1 MPRTATIQR
10 KTNETDITIELD
22 LDGSGYENKTGVGF
36 FDHMLDHVAK
46 HGRFGMK
53 VSAQGDYQIDDHHTV
68 EDVGIA
74 LGEALVQAIGDKKG
88 IERYGSSFVP
98 MDDALCHVVVDLSGR
113 PAFVF
118 NVDFQAPLGKIGAFD
133 VQLVREFFNALAM
146 TGRMNL
152 HARCLYGVND
162 HHIAEGL
169 FKALGR
175 ALRDAVAIT
184 SDEVPSTKGVI

>member
-1 MPRTATIQR
+1 MYKRQ
-10 KTNETDITIELD
+10 
-22 LDGSGYENKTGVGF
+22 
-36 FDHMLDHVAK
+36 
-46 HGRFGMK
+46 
-53 VSAQGDYQIDDHHTV
+53 V

-74 LGEALVQAIGDKKG
+74 LGEALVQAVGDKKG
-88 IERYGSSFVP
+88 IERYGSQFVP
-98 MDDALCHVVVDLSGR
+98 MDDALCHVVIDLSGR

-118 NVDFQAPLGKIGAFD
+118 NVDFQAPLGKIGNFD

-175 ALRDAVAIT
+175 ALRDAVAVT
-184 SDEVPSTKGVI
+184 GDEIPSTKGVI